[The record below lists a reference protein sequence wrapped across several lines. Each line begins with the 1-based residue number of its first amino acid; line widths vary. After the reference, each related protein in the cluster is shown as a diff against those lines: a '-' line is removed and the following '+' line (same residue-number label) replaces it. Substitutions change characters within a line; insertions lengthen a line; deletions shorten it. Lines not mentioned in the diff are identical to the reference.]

1 MFYRAFAQRKILE
14 TFAIADASKSKG
26 VKQGGASGS
35 QNIRG
40 GHGLCAGV
48 ETDKS
53 KNIYD
58 PS

>member
-1 MFYRAFAQRKILE
+1 MLYRAFAQRKILE
-14 TFAIADASKSKG
+14 TFAIADASKSKA

-40 GHGLCAGV
+40 GHSLHAGV

>member
-1 MFYRAFAQRKILE
+1 MHREKILE

-26 VKQGGASGS
+26 VKQGGPSGS

-40 GHGLCAGV
+40 GHGLRAGV